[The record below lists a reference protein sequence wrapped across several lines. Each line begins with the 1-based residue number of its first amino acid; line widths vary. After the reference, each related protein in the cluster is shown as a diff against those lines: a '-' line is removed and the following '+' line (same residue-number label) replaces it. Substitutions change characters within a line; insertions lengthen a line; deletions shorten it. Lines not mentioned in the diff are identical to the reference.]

1 MMEIKLDIDK
11 GKTLKVHWGIDTMAH
26 GGLNDM
32 VHHHGHWNDAG
43 RSPDIG
49 WTLHAE

>member
-32 VHHHGHWNDAG
+32 
-43 RSPDIG
+43 DIG
-49 WTLHAE
+49 MPRDRHRMNAE